1 MNESPSEKEA
11 SVRIALEPVSSRT
24 TIQEGVYQQLRN
36 ALMAGNFDPGQ
47 TLTIASL
54 AETFGTS
61 NMPVR
66 EALRRLAAENALEVA
81 ANGSARIPIV
91 TLARLDDLCRARIAV
106 EGLAAELG
114 IPNLTPTNIAT
125 LERIAVEQHAIGL
138 GSNVYDLL
146 AKNQQFHFTIYR
158 ASGSEVL
165 LQLIETLWLRFGP
178 YMRMLSASVEPL
190 MRRGELDPAGQH
202 VPIVEALKV
211 GDFAAAR
218 DGVVADIRRTHEILR
233 DYCPVTQ
240 DEPRSKGSGSAS
252 RR

>member
-1 MNESPSEKEA
+1 M
-11 SVRIALEPVSSRT
+11 RIDLEPVSSRT

-54 AETFGTS
+54 AESFGTS

-81 ANGSARIPIV
+81 SNGSARIPMV
-91 TLARLDDLCRARIAV
+91 TVARLDDLCLARVAV

-114 IPNLTPTNIAT
+114 APRLTSRDFET
-125 LERIAVEQHAIGL
+125 LETIAAEQHAIGRT
-138 GSNVYDLL
+138 SNIYQLM
-146 AKNQQFHFTIYR
+146 AKNQQFHFLIYR

-178 YMRMLSASVEPL
+178 YMRMLSTSVEPL
-190 MRRGELDPAGQH
+190 MRSGEIDPADPH
-202 VPIVEALKV
+202 LAIIAALKA
-211 GDFAAAR
+211 GDFAATREA
-218 DGVVADIRRTHEILR
+218 VVNDIRRTHDILR
-233 DYCPVTQ
+233 DYCPATE
-240 DEPRSKGSGSAS
+240 DSIKSPKGAA

>member
-1 MNESPSEKEA
+1 
-11 SVRIALEPVSSRT
+11 
-24 TIQEGVYQQLRN
+24 
-36 ALMAGNFDPGQ
+36 MAGNFDPGQ

-114 IPNLTPTNIAT
+114 IPRLTATDIAT
-125 LERIAVEQHAIGL
+125 LERIAAEQHAIGL
-138 GSNVYDLL
+138 GSNVYDLMVR
-146 AKNQQFHFTIYR
+146 NQQFHFTIYR

-190 MRRGELDPAGQH
+190 MRTGEIDPAAPH
-202 VPIVEALKV
+202 VPIIDAVKA
-211 GDFAAAR
+211 GDFARAR
-218 DGVVADIRRTHEILR
+218 DGVIDDIRRTHEILR
-233 DYCPVTQ
+233 DYCPATQ
-240 DEPRSKGSGSAS
+240 DEPRTKKPTSAL

>member
-1 MNESPSEKEA
+1 
-11 SVRIALEPVSSRT
+11 VRIALEPVSSRT

-36 ALMAGNFDPGQ
+36 ALMAGSFDPGQ

-81 ANGSARIPIV
+81 SNGSARIPIV
-91 TLARLDDLCRARIAV
+91 TVARLDDLCRARIAV

-114 IPNLTPTNIAT
+114 APRLTAKDIAT
-125 LERIAVEQHAIGL
+125 LETIAAEQHAIGRN
-138 GSNVYDLL
+138 SNVYGLM
-146 AKNQQFHFTIYR
+146 ARNQQFHFTIYS

-190 MRRGELDPAGQH
+190 MRSGEIDPADPH
-202 VPIVEALKV
+202 LAIIDALKS
-211 GDFAAAR
+211 GDFNRAR
-218 DGVVADIRRTHEILR
+218 DGVIDDIRRTHEILR
-233 DYCPVTQ
+233 DYCPAREE
-240 DEPRSKGSGSAS
+240 EPRASKGFGS

>member
-1 MNESPSEKEA
+1 LSEKDR

-81 ANGSARIPIV
+81 PNGSARIPIV

-114 IPNLTPTNIAT
+114 APKLTPDDIDGLKKIA
-125 LERIAVEQHAIGL
+125 AEQHAIGRS
-138 GSNVYDLL
+138 SNVYDLMER
-146 AKNQQFHFTIYR
+146 NQQFHFTIYR
-158 ASGSEVL
+158 ASGSDVL

-178 YMRMLSASVEPL
+178 YMRLLSASVEPL
-190 MRRGELDPAGQH
+190 MRSGEIDPADPH
-202 VPIVEALKV
+202 VAIIEALEA
-211 GDFAAAR
+211 GDVSRSR
-218 DGVVADIRRTHEILR
+218 DAVVDDIRRTHDILR
-233 DYCPVTQ
+233 NYCPMAEE
-240 DEPRSKGSGSAS
+240 EPKTKGA

>member
-1 MNESPSEKEA
+1 M
-11 SVRIALEPVSSRT
+11 EPVSSRT
-24 TIQEGVYQQLRN
+24 TIQEAVYQQLRN

-54 AETFGTS
+54 ADTFGTS

-114 IPNLTPTNIAT
+114 LPRLTATDIAT
-125 LERIAVEQHAIGL
+125 LERIAAEQHAIGL
-138 GSNVYDLL
+138 GRNVYDLMIR
-146 AKNQQFHFTIYR
+146 NQQFHFTIYR

-190 MRRGELDPAGQH
+190 MRSGEIDPAAPH
-202 VPIVEALKV
+202 VPIIEAVKA
-211 GDFAAAR
+211 GDFGRAR
-218 DGVVADIRRTHEILR
+218 DGVIDDIRRTHEILR
-233 DYCPVTQ
+233 DYCPAPQ
-240 DEPRSKGSGSAS
+240 DEPRPKKPASAV

>member
-1 MNESPSEKEA
+1 M
-11 SVRIALEPVSSRT
+11 RIGLEPVSSRT

-47 TLTIASL
+47 SLTIASL

-114 IPNLTPTNIAT
+114 IPRLSATDIAT
-125 LERIAVEQHAIGL
+125 LERIAAEQHAIGL
-138 GSNVYDLL
+138 GSNVYDLMVR
-146 AKNQQFHFTIYR
+146 NQQFHFTIYR

-190 MRRGELDPAGQH
+190 MRTGEIDPAAPH
-202 VPIVEALKV
+202 LPIIEAVKA
-211 GDFAAAR
+211 GDFARAR
-218 DGVVADIRRTHEILR
+218 DGVIDDIRRTHEILR
-233 DYCPVTQ
+233 DYCPATQ
-240 DEPRSKGSGSAS
+240 DEPRTKKLTSAL

>member
-1 MNESPSEKEA
+1 M
-11 SVRIALEPVSSRT
+11 RIALEPVSSRT
-24 TIQEGVYQQLRN
+24 TIQEGVYRQLRD

-81 ANGSARIPIV
+81 PNGSARIPIV

-114 IPNLTPTNIAT
+114 MPRMTATDIAT
-125 LERIAVEQHAIGL
+125 LDRVAAEQQAIGRS
-138 GSNVYDLL
+138 SNVYELM
-146 AKNQQFHFTIYR
+146 ARNQEFHFTIYR

-190 MRRGELDPAGQH
+190 MRKGEVDPAATH
-202 VPIVEALKV
+202 VPIIAALKA
-211 GDFAAAR
+211 GDFTAAR

-233 DYCPVTQ
+233 DYCPVEE
-240 DEPRSKGSGSAS
+240 EPRTKGA

>member
-1 MNESPSEKEA
+1 MTL
-11 SVRIALEPVSSRT
+11 RIALGPVSSRT
-24 TIQEGVYQQLRN
+24 TIQEAVYQQLRN
-36 ALMAGNFDPGQ
+36 ALMAGSFDPGQ

-81 ANGSARIPIV
+81 PNGSARIPVV
-91 TLARLDDLCRARIAV
+91 TLARLDDLARARIAV

-114 IPNLTPTNIAT
+114 GPNLTPSDIAL
-125 LERIAVEQHAIGL
+125 LEKIANEQRAIGRS
-138 GSNVYDLL
+138 SNVYELME
-146 AKNQQFHFTIYR
+146 KNQRFHFTIYS

-178 YMRMLSASVEPL
+178 YMRLLSASVEPL
-190 MRRGELDPAGQH
+190 MRSGKLDPSDPH
-202 VPIVEALKV
+202 VAIIDALKA

-218 DGVVADIRRTHEILR
+218 EAVANDIRRTHTILR
-233 DYCPVTQ
+233 DYCP
-240 DEPRSKGSGSAS
+240 EGNEAPAPRGNL
-252 RR
+252 RRS

>member
-1 MNESPSEKEA
+1 M
-11 SVRIALEPVSSRT
+11 RIALEPVSSRT
-24 TIQEGVYQQLRN
+24 TIQESVYQQLRN

-91 TLARLDDLCRARIAV
+91 TLARLNDLCRARIAV

-114 IPNLTPTNIAT
+114 FPNLTVSDIEA
-125 LERIAVEQHAIGL
+125 LERIAGEQHVIGR
-138 GSNVYDLL
+138 GANVYDLM
-146 AKNQQFHFTIYR
+146 ARNQQFHFTIYR

-190 MRRGELDPAGQH
+190 MRNGELDPAGEH
-202 VPIVEALKV
+202 VTIVNALKA

-218 DGVVADIRRTHEILR
+218 DGIVADISRTHEILQ
-233 DYCPVTQ
+233 DYCPATQ
-240 DEPRSKGSGSAS
+240 DEPRKGSSSG

>member
-1 MNESPSEKEA
+1 M
-11 SVRIALEPVSSRT
+11 RIALEPVSSRT

-54 AETFGTS
+54 AESFGTS

-81 ANGSARIPIV
+81 SNGSARIPMV
-91 TLARLDDLCRARIAV
+91 TVARLDDLCLARVAV
-106 EGLAAELG
+106 EGLAAEIG
-114 IPNLTPTNIAT
+114 APRLTPQDIAT
-125 LERIAVEQHAIGL
+125 LETIAAEQHNIGRT
-138 GSNVYDLL
+138 SNIYQLM
-146 AKNQQFHFTIYR
+146 AKNQQFHFIIYR

-190 MRRGELDPAGQH
+190 MRSGDINPADPHLA
-202 VPIVEALKV
+202 IIAALKA
-211 GDFAAAR
+211 GDFAATRAA
-218 DGVVADIRRTHEILR
+218 VVNDIRRTHEILR
-233 DYCPVTQ
+233 DYCPAA
-240 DEPRSKGSGSAS
+240 DEEPKIAKNNAA